1 MALITVSRQ
10 SGSRGEEITE
20 HIAKVLGLR
29 LIDKPALEK
38 TLLEHG
44 LSEEKVERFDEKKPG
59 IRDIF
64 SNDRDRYF
72 HYLKSAI
79 LDNVSSGDNIVIG
92 RGAAVVLAGLP
103 GTLHLRITAPIE
115 VRIERV
121 REQQSCDEYHAR
133 RFIHHMDH
141 ERAGFYHVFFNVDWD
156 SPDLYDLTV
165 NTATLTTDV
174 VVDTVRTIVESD
186 AMESARK
193 PREKRIAEL
202 AKAQR
207 ILTKILYE
215 EKIPLRFPWVEV
227 TDDLAVVSGSVSVA
241 TNVERC
247 KAVAAAT
254 KGIDRVEARIT
265 CLPENYDGPYV

>member
-20 HIAKVLGLR
+20 QIAKVLGLR
-29 LIDKPALEK
+29 LIDKPTLEK

-44 LSEEKVERFDEKKPG
+44 LSEENVERFDEKKPG
-59 IRDIF
+59 FRDIF

-79 LDNVSSGDNIVIG
+79 LENVRSGDNIVIG

-103 GTLHLRITAPIE
+103 GTLHLRITAPIT

-121 REQQSCDEYHAR
+121 REQQECDEHHAR
-133 RFIHHMDH
+133 RMVHHIDH
-141 ERAGFYHVFFNVDWD
+141 ERAGFYHVFFNVDWED
-156 SPDLYDLTV
+156 PDIYDLTV
-165 NTATLTTDV
+165 NTATLSADV
-174 VVDTVRTIVESD
+174 VVDTIRSIVESD
-186 AMESARK
+186 AMESARAR
-193 PREKRIAEL
+193 REKRITEL

-215 EKIPLRFPWVEV
+215 EQIPLRFPWVDV
-227 TDDLAVVSGSVSVA
+227 TDDVAVVSGSVSVA

-247 KAVAAAT
+247 EAVAAAT
-254 KGIDRVEARIT
+254 EGIGRVEVRIT